1 MADPKKSLKRADGT
15 AVTAQEAYNAFM
27 NTRVLINAAGTG
39 VSEAVSMV
47 WYDNN
52 SGQNDPTNVGY
63 VRLSIVYD
71 NNNGGVGISTF
82 EAGDPSLAPA

>member
-1 MADPKKSLKRADGT
+1 MAVTGKLKHADGT
-15 AVTAQEAYNAFM
+15 AVTAQEAYDAFM

-52 SGQNDPTNVGY
+52 SEQTNSANVGY
-63 VRLSIVYD
+63 VELEYVEAFSATATTIQVL
-71 NNNGGVGISTF
+71 VGDS
-82 EAGDPSLAPA
+82 SLKPA

>member
-1 MADPKKSLKRADGT
+1 MILKHSDGT
-15 AVTAQEAYNAFM
+15 EVTAQEAYDAFM

-47 WYDNN
+47 WFDNN
-52 SGQNDPTNVGY
+52 SAQNDPTNVGY
-63 VRLSIVYD
+63 VKLSIVYD

-82 EAGDPSLAPA
+82 EAGNPSHAPA

>member
-1 MADPKKSLKRADGT
+1 MALRHANGT
-15 AVTAQEAYNAFM
+15 EATAQEVYDSFM

-52 SGQNDPTNVGY
+52 SGQNDPANVGF
-63 VRLSIVYD
+63 VKLSIVYD
-71 NNNGGVGISTF
+71 DNNGGIGISTF
-82 EAGDPSLAPA
+82 EAGNPSLVPTQQG

>member
-1 MADPKKSLKRADGT
+1 MALRHANGT
-15 AVTAQEAYNAFM
+15 EATAQEVYDAFM
-27 NTRVLINAAGTG
+27 NTRVLINAASDG

-63 VRLSIVYD
+63 VKLSIVYD
-71 NNNGGVGISTF
+71 NNAGGVGIGTA
-82 EAGDPSLAPA
+82 EAGDTSLIPQ

>member
-1 MADPKKSLKRADGT
+1 MALRHENGT
-15 AVTAQEAYNAFM
+15 EATAQEAYDAFM

-52 SGQNDPTNVGY
+52 SEQNDPTNVGY
-63 VRLSIVYD
+63 VRLSIMYD

-82 EAGDPSLAPA
+82 EAGDPSIAPA

>member
-1 MADPKKSLKRADGT
+1 MALRYANGT
-15 AVTAQEAYNAFM
+15 EATAQEVYDAFM
-27 NTRVLINAAGTG
+27 NTRVLINVASTG
-39 VSEAVSMV
+39 ISEAVSMV

-52 SGQNDPTNVGY
+52 SERNNPTNVGY

-82 EAGDPSLAPA
+82 EAGNPSLAPA

>member
-1 MADPKKSLKRADGT
+1 MGSSVKLKHANGT
-15 AVTAQEAYNAFM
+15 VVAAQEAYDAFM
-27 NTRVLINAAGTG
+27 NTRVLIKAAGAG

-52 SGQNDPTNVGY
+52 SAQNDPANVGY
-63 VRLSIVYD
+63 VKLSIVYD

-82 EAGDPSLAPA
+82 EAGDSSLAPA